1 MRSEYEANIKK
12 EILSGFYEEEIQD
25 VELQQSQLRNTEKS
39 KVDLLKQLEDKLRE
53 IKQEISCLG

>member
-53 IKQEISCLG
+53 IKQ